1 MAFREEYG
9 TSQALASKYHKAG
22 KKVAIMIAGN
32 AGLPGGGL
40 GNEEAT
46 GLKKEWEEIKTK
58 DYPTQEENVL
68 VDWLK
73 WAESNG
79 KDPDSYFKTKLGSPR
94 KWGLLYNPRN
104 VLSKKTVQGDDF
116 SLPLVRRDGTDR
128 SDYYDFA
135 HSLPDEGILYE
146 GTSVPVQLVF
156 VFGPNVAAGTKDGD
170 GMRSMY
176 RTRVT
181 NYRFDDHYSAFR
193 KSVFKALRAGM
204 LEMAMAGTEVGIL
217 ARVSGGIYA
226 GKGRTRKFINEE
238 YSWIIEQI
246 IADEPTLQGMTFIMP
261 NIDID
266 PPDGASD
273 DVPSMLS
280 WPAILAALVGV
291 GGACAA
297 AQGGF

>member
-40 GNEEAT
+40 GNENTT
-46 GLKKEWEEIKTK
+46 GLKKKWEKIKESK
-58 DYPTQEENVL
+58 YPTQEENVL

-79 KDPDSYFKTKLGSPR
+79 EDPDSYFKAKLGSAR
-94 KWGLLYNPRN
+94 TWGLLYNPRN
-104 VLSKKTVQGDDF
+104 ALSKKTVQGNDYT
-116 SLPLVRRDGTDR
+116 LPLVRRDGTDR

-156 VFGPNVAAGTKDGD
+156 VFGPNVAAGTKDGN

-181 NYRFDDHYSAFR
+181 DYRFDDHYWAFR
-193 KSVFKALRAGM
+193 KSVYKALRAGM

-226 GKGRTRKFINEE
+226 GKGRTRKSINEE
-238 YSWIIEQI
+238 YPWIIEQI
-246 IADEPTLQGMTFIMP
+246 IADEPALQGMTFIMP

-266 PPDGASD
+266 PPGN
-273 DVPSMLS
+273 VPTVLP

-291 GGACAA
+291 GGAYAA
-297 AQGGF
+297 AQGGFS